1 MLCDD
6 KCQPGSEGVRLD
18 LAPKNMTKLL
28 KTLYYR
34 YITDDFF
41 FSSCIHQLYNEDTCN
56 YQVYKY
62 FHGLGTPGI
71 VQGNLSLLYNYL
83 RYDDKFQ
90 SMSYHLN

>member
-18 LAPKNMTKLL
+18 LAPKNMIKLL

-41 FSSCIHQLYNEDTCN
+41 FHHASINFIMKILVITRYISTFMASVPQELFREI
-56 YQVYKY
+56 
-62 FHGLGTPGI
+62 FHYYIIT
-71 VQGNLSLLYNYL
+71 
-83 RYDDKFQ
+83 
-90 SMSYHLN
+90 